1 MSRAV
6 SSLVWTGELPDPSQL
21 RTEARTMAFAV
32 RDSLLDVC
40 AHDIT
45 AIWFTGSAQK
55 SWDSPLD
62 YVPELSDVDIHVRWT
77 HPERWT
83 DAIDLGRGLA
93 LHAQIEARYGAAIPE
108 PLHMPRVQ
116 LVPVHQVEQIPS
128 YFGVPEGMTE
138 SLYGPAPKAATGLD
152 QVAVSRE
159 DAASLVSMADPLMLA
174 TEPSRFV
181 ELPGWHLF
189 GALRNLNWRVSPVG
203 PRALSALGTE
213 YAVAWS
219 ANRTKTVGMLRDR
232 GEYEVAAEYVGY
244 YEHAWRYFL
253 SGWRDTAAGRTAF
266 AHAIR
271 TIEVGAV
278 IGARVGG

>member
-1 MSRAV
+1 
-6 SSLVWTGELPDPSQL
+6 
-21 RTEARTMAFAV
+21 MALAV
-32 RDSLLDVC
+32 RDSLLDIC
-40 AHDIT
+40 AGAVT

-55 SWDSPLD
+55 RWDSPLD
-62 YVPELSDVDIHVRWT
+62 YVPELSDVDVHVRWT
-77 HPERWT
+77 DPERWT

-93 LHAQIEARYGAAIPE
+93 LHAQIESRYAAAIAE

-116 LVPVHQVEQIPS
+116 LVAVHEVEQIPS
-128 YFGVPEGMTE
+128 YLGVPEGMAD
-138 SLYGPAPKAATGLD
+138 SLYGPPPKAAAAAD
-152 QVAVSRE
+152 QVIASRL

-203 PRALSALGTE
+203 PRVLSALGTK

-219 ANRTKTVGMLRDR
+219 ANRSATVRMLRDL
-232 GEYEVAAEYVGY
+232 GELELATTYSGY
-244 YEHAWRYFL
+244 YEQAWSFYL
-253 SGWRDTAAGRTAF
+253 SGWRDTDAGRNAF

-271 TIEVGAV
+271 TIEQGAA
-278 IGARVGG
+278 IGARVGA